1 MFNLLISL
9 AAGIAVGVIVALT
22 TRLGAAA
29 AVIPG
34 TVVAGWIGDL
44 FPFGHAADLFS
55 SVLYDA
61 DPAGVAGRET
71 AWLVILMLGYGLLA
85 RLWVR
90 RLVV

>member
-1 MFNLLISL
+1 MLLAFLIALPLSL
-9 AAGIAVGVIVALT
+9 
-22 TRLGAAA
+22 LGA
-29 AVIPG
+29 VPG
-34 TVVAGWIGDL
+34 PAVAGFLGDL

-61 DPAGVAGRET
+61 DPAGPLARGT
-71 AWLVILMLGYGLLA
+71 TWLVALGLAYGLLA